1 MAIKNVEKKKKK
13 KKLLKS
19 KHLST
24 DNLSKVPQI
33 SPTNETIIR
42 MGGGPFIKTCI
53 SKEALSREI
62 LNNQ

>member
-1 MAIKNVEKKKKK
+1 MWKKKRK

-33 SPTNETIIR
+33 SPMNETIIR
-42 MGGGPFIKTCI
+42 MGGGGAHFIKTCI
-53 SKEALSREI
+53 RKEALSREI

>member
-1 MAIKNVEKKKKK
+1 MAIKNVEKKN
-13 KKLLKS
+13 KLLKP

-33 SPTNETIIR
+33 SPMNETIIR
-42 MGGGPFIKTCI
+42 MGGGGPHFIKTCI

>member
-1 MAIKNVEKKKKK
+1 MAIKNVEKKKRK

-42 MGGGPFIKTCI
+42 MGGGGPSLKPV
-53 SKEALSREI
+53 
-62 LNNQ
+62 

>member
-1 MAIKNVEKKKKK
+1 MAIKNVGKKKKKEK

-42 MGGGPFIKTCI
+42 MGGGAPSLKPV
-53 SKEALSREI
+53 
-62 LNNQ
+62 